1 VRGSATYAC
10 PIATCL
16 FVKLRI
22 VGSYF
27 LLAPESFPSFLADN
41 PIDHQGV
48 AIEINVVRLQRPDR
62 GVSERTEIAIY
73 GPGVIGGISEALE
86 NLLKKSHSASL
97 RGLLDSFRREP
108 EPRLRPHDTVD
119 VQGERERVELAGSAV
134 QLVGYD
140 PISGHRTK
148 YAVIGPRGQ
157 IIAVYEAFCAFF
169 TAAPVEPNLMI
180 GSAMVLLLLLLPMGV
195 L

>member
-1 VRGSATYAC
+1 MRGSATYAC

-86 NLLKKSHSASL
+86 NLEEISL
-97 RGLLDSFRREP
+97 RFP
-108 EPRLRPHDTVD
+108 ER
-119 VQGERERVELAGSAV
+119 S
-134 QLVGYD
+134 
-140 PISGHRTK
+140 S
-148 YAVIGPRGQ
+148 
-157 IIAVYEAFCAFF
+157 
-169 TAAPVEPNLMI
+169 
-180 GSAMVLLLLLLPMGV
+180 
-195 L
+195 